1 MKTHQ
6 TTLLGLVIGLIL
18 GLVLGLVILT
28 SGGPPEHPAKGPP
41 VANPDPSATAKTLPL
56 APQPATQPRL
66 DPVTRLRRL
75 DAVLEN
81 DEHGNLLS
89 ITASGPLVVDDILAE
104 IAAITSLAT
113 LNIEYS
119 EITDAGLAHLQTLS
133 RLETLV
139 LRGTEI
145 TDEGLAHLEQLTTLT
160 TLDVEFAPVS
170 AEGVARLQKAL
181 PDCEINY

>member
-1 MKTHQ
+1 MRFLP
-6 TTLLGLVIGLIL
+6 TLLF
-18 GLVLGLVILT
+18 VLLATGCPSPDHSPT
-28 SGGPPEHPAKGPP
+28 AM
-41 VANPDPSATAKTLPL
+41 PDPAPTAQVVPDDPPPT
-56 APQPATQPRL
+56 APPRL
-66 DPVTRLRRL
+66 DPMTRLQRL

-81 DEHGNLLS
+81 DEHGKLLS